1 MPTRLL
7 LEGADLSE
15 LMVHVRAEFGPTA
28 RIVSAERV
36 RSGGFAGFFAKQRY
50 ELTVDVPDDAPQR
63 PRAMRHPQGAAG
75 LEALLAAAEAG
86 DAGLAFA
93 PGQDLVPGTGA
104 QVAAV
109 PGAAPAAPQVSTG
122 ADTFASVLDQVRAMA
137 GGPPPPDL
145 ELTPPAAP
153 ATPAAPS
160 ARRFEPLVPSA
171 VPTQGGASRESL
183 RDLGV
188 PEHFLARVPG
198 TGPVLLS
205 AVLEA
210 LPQVPVVPRRPGA
223 VVVVA
228 GAAAEAVPVAVRLA
242 ERLGQTATD
251 VVLAGR
257 AEATGHGRRLATSV
271 AASRWRPRA
280 SDEEHV
286 VVVALG
292 IGTDADART
301 EGAAML
307 HALAPDQAWAVV
319 DAHSKLRDSAH
330 WLSQVGHHRAFDVL
344 AVHGLFETT
353 QPGTVLDL
361 GIPVAWID
369 GLPATRVAWA
379 AALSER
385 LDTTARWD

>member
-7 LEGADLSE
+7 LEGVDLAE

-63 PRAMRHPQGAAG
+63 PRAMRQPPAAVG
-75 LEALLAAAEAG
+75 LEALLVAAEAVE
-86 DAGLAFA
+86 AGEAGAGPAFA
-93 PGQDLVPGTGA
+93 GQDLVPATGSEVGT
-104 QVAAV
+104 V
-109 PGAAPAAPQVSTG
+109 PGAAPGPQVSTG
-122 ADTFASVLDQVRAMA
+122 AETFASVLDQVRAMA
-137 GGPPPPDL
+137 GGQPPADL
-145 ELTPPAAP
+145 ELAA
-153 ATPAAPS
+153 PAAPS

-171 VPTQGGASRESL
+171 VPAPGGASRESL

-188 PEHFLARVPG
+188 PDHFLARVPG

-205 AVLEA
+205 TVLEA
-210 LPQVPVVPRRPGA
+210 LPVVPPVPRRPGS

-228 GAAAEAVPVAVRLA
+228 GPAAEVVHVAARLA
-242 ERLGQTATD
+242 ERLGQTETD

-257 AEATGHGRRLATSV
+257 AEASGHGRRLATSV

-280 SDEEHV
+280 SEEDHV

-292 IGTDADART
+292 VGADTEART
-301 EGAAML
+301 EAAAML
-307 HALAPDQAWAVV
+307 HALAPDQAWGVV
-319 DAHSKLRDSAH
+319 DAHSKLRDAAH
-330 WLSQVGHHRAFDVL
+330 WLAQVGRSRAFDVL

-361 GIPVAWID
+361 GVPVAWID

-379 AALSER
+379 AALSDR
-385 LDTTARWD
+385 LDAATRWD